1 MLPSPAGLGNS
12 RTDYAPMAE
21 LLEEQGLAVSI
32 AAVNR
37 VDWLRNA
44 AGVVDPN
51 YWRGTLNP
59 RPTVD
64 W

>member
-1 MLPSPAGLGNS
+1 
-12 RTDYAPMAE
+12 MAE
-21 LLEEQGLAVSI
+21 LLEEQGLAVTI

-37 VDWLRNA
+37 IDWLRNA
-44 AGVVDPN
+44 AGVVDAN

-59 RPTVD
+59 RPTID